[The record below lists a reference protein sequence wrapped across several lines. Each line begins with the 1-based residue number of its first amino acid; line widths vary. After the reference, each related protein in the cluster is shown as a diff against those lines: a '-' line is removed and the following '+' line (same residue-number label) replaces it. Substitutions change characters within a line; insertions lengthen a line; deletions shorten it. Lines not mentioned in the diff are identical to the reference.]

1 MKQQTNRNR
10 RWVLA
15 SRPHGAPQM
24 DNFRLEEDDVATP
37 GEGQVLLR
45 TVFLSLDPYMRGR
58 MSDEPSYAPP
68 VEPGCVMVG
77 GTVSR
82 VVASNHP
89 DYRPDEWVL
98 SYNGW
103 QDYDISDGEGLVKLG
118 DNPQHPS
125 WSLGILGMPGFTA
138 YMGLLDI
145 GQPKEGETLVVAA
158 ATGPVGATVGQI
170 GKLKGCRVVGN
181 AVHVFATGE
190 TQAYYNDF
198 ADAPEKHLARAL
210 AEGFAYQGEISP
222 QTGEPRGVKSTGQP
236 PVAFVDFIQN
246 HDQVGNRAQGDRL
259 ITLAGAER
267 TKVLLATLLLS
278 PHIPLLF
285 MGEEY
290 GESRPFLFFT
300 DFHGDLARA
309 VREGRAKEFA
319 DHAGENVPDPNAPET
334 FQRSKLNWKQQHS
347 EEGKAW
353 LAFTRELLLL
363 RQKHIVP
370 LLSAARESSGT
381 VLQTA
386 PGFIAVS
393 WRFPGGT
400 LSLALNIS
408 ATTVLLPDLPGKTL
422 FAWPNEST
430 GSLSQHSLIV
440 RLAQGESAS

>member
-145 GQPKEGETLVVAA
+145 GQPKEGET
-158 ATGPVGATVGQI
+158 
-170 GKLKGCRVVGN
+170 
-181 AVHVFATGE
+181 
-190 TQAYYNDF
+190 
-198 ADAPEKHLARAL
+198 DANGGRCIEFGYGLRRCGDYHGL
-210 AEGFAYQGEISP
+210 
-222 QTGEPRGVKSTGQP
+222 
-236 PVAFVDFIQN
+236 FI
-246 HDQVGNRAQGDRL
+246 
-259 ITLAGAER
+259 
-267 TKVLLATLLLS
+267 
-278 PHIPLLF
+278 
-285 MGEEY
+285 
-290 GESRPFLFFT
+290 
-300 DFHGDLARA
+300 
-309 VREGRAKEFA
+309 GRAGGLK
-319 DHAGENVPDPNAPET
+319 DRGEG
-334 FQRSKLNWKQQHS
+334 QRQ
-347 EEGKAW
+347 
-353 LAFTRELLLL
+353 
-363 RQKHIVP
+363 
-370 LLSAARESSGT
+370 
-381 VLQTA
+381 
-386 PGFIAVS
+386 
-393 WRFPGGT
+393 
-400 LSLALNIS
+400 
-408 ATTVLLPDLPGKTL
+408 
-422 FAWPNEST
+422 
-430 GSLSQHSLIV
+430 
-440 RLAQGESAS
+440 